1 MEKKDK
7 EKGQKSNEKIKTEM
21 ERKKG
26 TKKIKENN
34 RNCIEKDNNL
44 E

>member
-26 TKKIKENN
+26 IKKDKG
-34 RNCIEKDNNL
+34 K
-44 E
+44 